1 MTELTRLD
9 EPSRPAAPHPASV
22 AEGQRAMMS
31 GFPTGVAVLTTADQ
45 DGTPRG
51 MTISSVCSVT
61 LDPPVLLVCL
71 RIGSPTLRTVLDTG
85 RFAVNLLH
93 GAAQPVA
100 ELFASGAPD
109 RFDRVCWEHDTS
121 DPCASGPH
129 LFHDAHAIA
138 DCRVREQHR
147 SGDHLVVFGS
157 VLRVTPFPGRQPL
170 VYGKREYRV
179 WPLGPDHCQGR

>member
-1 MTELTRLD
+1 MTELIRLN
-9 EPSRPAAPHPASV
+9 EPARPTAARLGAV
-22 AEGQRAMMS
+22 ADGQRAMMS
-31 GFPTGVAVLTTADQ
+31 GFPTGVAVLTCADH

-61 LDPPVLLVCL
+61 LDPPILLVCL
-71 RIGSPTLRTVLDTG
+71 RIGSPTLRSVLDTG

-93 GAAQPVA
+93 GAGRPVA

-109 RFDRVCWEHDTS
+109 RFDRVRWEHDTS
-121 DPCASGPH
+121 DPYAAGPH
-129 LFHDAHAIA
+129 LVHDAHAIA
-138 DCRVREQHR
+138 DCSVSDEHR

-157 VLRVTPFPGRQPL
+157 VLRVTPFPDRQPL

-179 WPLGPDHCQGR
+179 WPVGPDRH